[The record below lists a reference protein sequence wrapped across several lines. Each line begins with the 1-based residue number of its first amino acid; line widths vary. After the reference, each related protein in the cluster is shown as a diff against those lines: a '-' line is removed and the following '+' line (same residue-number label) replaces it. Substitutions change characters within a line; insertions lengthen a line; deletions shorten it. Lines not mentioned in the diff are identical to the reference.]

1 SLLATRIAGAF
12 PSSQG
17 DNSQGQYGAGRGA
30 GRAGLQ
36 GMPGRGFRGTAENAK
51 TRMCT
56 RCAQRH
62 LTQPGASPP
71 VPHQIRTFPCGWYRR
86 WLQGHCRFGEACN
99 FAHGETELRALPPR
113 SPDASDRQDSFGLGG
128 RGRGYP
134 YPGRGM
140 GPSGRTG
147 RGPGYGMHGAPG
159 YGGGYGMEAGQ
170 GYGGQAVAS
179 QQDEVWANSGFPTH
193 GPNGWVMYKVKET
206 GEEYYHNHKSN
217 ITQWDRPVEWP

>member
-1 SLLATRIAGAF
+1 MKRLYMTKLLLVCGWSFYLEPSGVWLEGAF

-56 RCAQRH
+56 
-62 LTQPGASPP
+62 
-71 VPHQIRTFPCGWYRR
+71 R